1 MDPWNL
7 WCRSLPIESKFQQN
21 EISCPSIQPARCFMK
36 SCSSIFV
43 WSMLTKLSKI
53 NPMSSYRF
61 FKMKTKH
68 IFGSV
73 MAAQARGNVNRHFYI
88 LRDLRIHEVESVY
101 CVHRQSWTGPKS
113 SQLAGAPAACRPH
126 GTTHFPRAT
135 WEKAFFSGH
144 RMADPALE
152 AALEIKLKGNALFKE
167 TNFEE
172 AIKLYSQAIDACP
185 KHRYEWLAM
194 WFNSIQTCQLSVSC
208 NLTKILT

>member
-1 MDPWNL
+1 MTGSYSYYEKTMDPWNL

-61 FKMKTKH
+61 FKMKTKY

-126 GTTHFPRAT
+126 GTTHFPDPRP
-135 WEKAFFSGH
+135 EKKDTGWQTPPLRLLLRSSWKGMRFS
-144 RMADPALE
+144 RRPTLRRQ
-152 AALEIKLKGNALFKE
+152 
-167 TNFEE
+167 
-172 AIKLYSQAIDACP
+172 S
-185 KHRYEWLAM
+185 
-194 WFNSIQTCQLSVSC
+194 SC
-208 NLTKILT
+208 IARL

>member
-1 MDPWNL
+1 
-7 WCRSLPIESKFQQN
+7 
-21 EISCPSIQPARCFMK
+21 MK

-61 FKMKTKH
+61 FKMKTKY
-68 IFGSV
+68 IFV

-88 LRDLRIHEVESVY
+88 LRDLQIHKVESVY

-126 GTTHFPRAT
+126 GTTHFPDPRP
-135 WEKAFFSGH
+135 EKKTFFPRH

-167 TNFEE
+167 NNFEE

-185 KHRYEWLAM
+185 KHRYE
-194 WFNSIQTCQLSVSC
+194 
-208 NLTKILT
+208 